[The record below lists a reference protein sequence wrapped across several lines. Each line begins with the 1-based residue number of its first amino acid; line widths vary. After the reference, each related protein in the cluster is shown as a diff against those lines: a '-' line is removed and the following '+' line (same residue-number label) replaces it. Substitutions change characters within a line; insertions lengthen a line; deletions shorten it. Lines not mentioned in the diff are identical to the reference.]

1 MIHTTEIKTPLGIM
15 RAAATDEGICIFDF
29 QYRKSM
35 DSIMKRVE
43 VGLNDKLV
51 AGGHKHFEILQQQ
64 MEEYFTGQRK
74 DFTVPLHIV
83 GSPFQKRV
91 WNALLQIPYGE
102 TRSYEQQSLVL
113 GDVKAIRAVAG
124 ANGENGIAI
133 IVPCHRVI
141 GKNGSLTG
149 YGGGLPN
156 KKWLLEHEWK
166 HAGKSQQ
173 ISLSF

>member
-1 MIHTTEIKTPLGIM
+1 M